1 MIKPRIARLGW
12 LALAAVA
19 GLALLLTGC
28 GTATPTGA
36 AASSSGAPE
45 VNPAGDIPDDQVYVP
60 FTPDNGLF
68 TVSVPEGWARTD
80 ANGVVTFTDKLNSV
94 RIETVAAPMAPDIA
108 SATATEVPQIASST
122 TGYTAGDVSMVTRT
136 AGDAV
141 LVTYGAQSEPDP
153 VTGQTFT
160 DSVERYEFWK
170 DGQEVILTLSGPQ
183 GADNVDPWTTITD
196 SFGWA
201 P

>member
-1 MIKPRIARLGW
+1 MTRRRIGRLGW
-12 LALAAVA
+12 LALTAVA

-28 GTATPTGA
+28 GTATPTGSA
-36 AASSSGAPE
+36 APSSGAPE
-45 VNPAGDIPDDQVYVP
+45 VNPAGDIPDDQVFVP

-94 RIETVAAPMAPDIA
+94 RIETVAAPTAPDIA
-108 SATATEVPQIASST
+108 SASATEVPQISSSVT
-122 TGYTAGDVSMVTRT
+122 AYTAGDVSMVTRT

-141 LVTYGAQSEPDP
+141 LITYGAQSEPDP
-153 VTGQTFT
+153 VTGQSFT

-170 DGQEVILTLSGPQ
+170 NGQEVILTLSGPQ
-183 GADNVDPWTTITD
+183 GADNVDPWKAITD
-196 SFGWA
+196 SFGWT